1 MILEQI
7 NLRLFFNKSKI
18 HRYFSWLKLTV
29 NFFYLCK
36 MKNAFI
42 LAVIA
47 LCMSHC
53 ANIVPPSG
61 GLKDTL
67 APILLSV
74 EKNENVIHV
83 FFDEN
88 IIIKNPANFY
98 TSPPL
103 EDAPLLKT
111 KNKRLT
117 IEGEW
122 LENVCYSL
130 HFPSVIADYNENNL
144 ISDLHITTSKCEKDT
159 LYIKGSVKAE
169 TEAQIWAL
177 LYSKSN
183 MNPDSLLFRG
193 MPNYIAKVDEDM
205 NFTFPNLPDT
215 TFWLFALVDN
225 DQNLKYNLSE
235 ESVGFYPNSIKPNLD
250 SMEIIVFNEYAIA
263 DSLHRL
269 PIDSL
274 TKLSKLLIDS
284 LPSGHILELIYE
296 NKVVKRM
303 LTNLDAIQLDSLKA
317 GQYKIRLID
326 DENENGIWDTGKLS
340 ERVLAEKFRHFP
352 SEIIIREDWDLEI
365 SWKE

>member
-1 MILEQI
+1 
-7 NLRLFFNKSKI
+7 
-18 HRYFSWLKLTV
+18 
-29 NFFYLCK
+29 

-42 LAVIA
+42 LVVLA

-53 ANIVPPSG
+53 ANIVLPNG
-61 GLKDTL
+61 GIKDTL
-67 APILLSV
+67 APTLLSV
-74 EKNENVIHV
+74 EKNENIIYLH
-83 FFDEN
+83 FDEN

-98 TSPPL
+98 TSPLL
-103 EDAPLLKT
+103 ENAPVLKT

-144 ISDLHITTSKCEKDT
+144 ISDLHITASKCEKDT
-159 LYIKGSVKAE
+159 LYIRGSVEAE
-169 TEAQIWAL
+169 IEAQIWAL
-177 LYSKSN
+177 LYSKSST
-183 MNPDSLLFRG
+183 NPDSLLFRG
-193 MPNYIAKVDEDM
+193 LPNYIAKVDENM
-205 NFTFPNLPDT
+205 NFTFANLPDT
-215 TFWLFALVDN
+215 TFWLFALADN
-225 DQNLKYNLSE
+225 DQNLKYNLNE
-235 ESVGFYPNSIKPNLD
+235 ESVGFYPNSIKPSLD
-250 SMEIIVFNEYAIA
+250 SIKIIVFNEYATA
-263 DSLHRL
+263 DSLQKL

-303 LTNLDAIQLDSLKA
+303 LTTLDAIQLDSLKA
-317 GQYKIRLID
+317 GQYKIQLID
-326 DENENGIWDTGKLS
+326 DENENGIWDTGRLS

-352 SEIIIREDWDLEI
+352 SEILIREDWDLEI